1 MNRSDDSVFGSC
13 LQKVPADAEV
23 LEQFALEGVHTVLRR
38 RALAESIKGDGFDLK
53 ENKELSLSLFLSFL
67 FVEFLLLL
75 FYVDSLAEIYIHKGR
90 ESPPF

>member
-53 ENKELSLSLFLSFL
+53 ENKELSLFLSLFFLSSS
-67 FVEFLLLL
+67 
-75 FYVDSLAEIYIHKGR
+75 FYFS
-90 ESPPF
+90 FM